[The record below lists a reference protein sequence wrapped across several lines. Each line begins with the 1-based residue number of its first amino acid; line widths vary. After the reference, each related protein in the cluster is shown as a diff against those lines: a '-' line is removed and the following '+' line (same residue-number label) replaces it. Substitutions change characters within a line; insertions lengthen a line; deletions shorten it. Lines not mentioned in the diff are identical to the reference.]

1 MSLLILVILFGTGSL
16 VPLAEKLHA
25 PRYADFNFTKTL
37 QEHETKIA
45 SAGLTLDQINT
56 FLKVPGSEMLVGRTL
71 YPRWYKAGQG
81 EIAFYPYTV
90 MEFPRAAFVLIGPK
104 GTDAIVLPSETPKHL
119 PHAEDVLVI
128 GCREQNYVDALAVV
142 FLNSKQTVYMRS
154 PMSELTCPLR

>member
-1 MSLLILVILFGTGSL
+1 
-16 VPLAEKLHA
+16 
-25 PRYADFNFTKTL
+25 
-37 QEHETKIA
+37 
-45 SAGLTLDQINT
+45 
-56 FLKVPGSEMLVGRTL
+56 MLVGRTL